1 VLCCAVLCCAV
12 LCCAVLCCAVLCY
25 AMLCYAMHS
34 PHRASIL
41 PLVPLV
47 HSLRVGVVLH
57 VSFWSRQVACSQLPL
72 KSLLFSEV
80 IFQTSQL
87 YLKHSNCLPQI
98 PWLHMEQALNNQ
110 KSLAQMSECMLGG
123 DVQYLNLCESE
134 KGRFHLVRV
143 FEWAVSK
150 WKTHE
155 TLITRSKK
163 WLLPGC

>member
-1 VLCCAVLCCAV
+1 MVCC
-12 LCCAVLCCAVLCY
+12 
-25 AMLCYAMHS
+25 AMHS
-34 PHRASIL
+34 LHRTFIL

-47 HSLRVGVVLH
+47 HNLSVGVVLH

-110 KSLAQMSECMLGG
+110 KSLAQMSECMLGV
-123 DVQYLNLCESE
+123 DVQCLFQLAWVIKRQISSCESIRMSCLRMKE
-134 KGRFHLVRV
+134 AWVPYHQ
-143 FEWAVSK
+143 K
-150 WKTHE
+150 WQ
-155 TLITRSKK
+155 
-163 WLLPGC
+163 WLLQGS